1 MAETKPW
8 MAKYLVLHIV
18 SSEQISIV
26 NRTRLV
32 RLVTKSD
39 CFPSA
44 YLVNLVQLALER
56 LVRSAGPLVH
66 LMDHEV
72 ITEGLKRRPW
82 GWMGANQILLLKTWT
97 WAPNLSGDEEVAQ
110 TKSTS
115 TNQWSHVLKMFL
127 ELTWDQ
133 ENESITNQKPK
144 KSKSA

>member
-1 MAETKPW
+1 

-82 GWMGANQILLLKTWT
+82 G
-97 WAPNLSGDEEVAQ
+97 
-110 TKSTS
+110 
-115 TNQWSHVLKMFL
+115 
-127 ELTWDQ
+127 
-133 ENESITNQKPK
+133 
-144 KSKSA
+144 